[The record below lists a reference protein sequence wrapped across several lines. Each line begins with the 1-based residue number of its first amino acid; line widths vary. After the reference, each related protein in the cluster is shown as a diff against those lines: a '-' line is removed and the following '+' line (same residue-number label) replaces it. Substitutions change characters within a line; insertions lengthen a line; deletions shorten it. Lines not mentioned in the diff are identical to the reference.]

1 MKIEKISP
9 IYKST
14 FNTKQNPDNKN
25 NENKQKKKDKP
36 AVILEISQE
45 GRKKLNDDY
54 ER

>member
-14 FNTKQNPDNKN
+14 FNTRQNPNNKN
-25 NENKQKKKDKP
+25 NNNKQKNKNNS
-36 AVILEISQE
+36 AVILEISSE